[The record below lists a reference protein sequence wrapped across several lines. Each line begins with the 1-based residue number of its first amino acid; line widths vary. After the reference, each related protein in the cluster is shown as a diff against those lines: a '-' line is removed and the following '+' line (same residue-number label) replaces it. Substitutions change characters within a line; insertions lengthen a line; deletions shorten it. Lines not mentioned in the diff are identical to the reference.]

1 MERKLATIEIIKDIK
16 PIDGADSIEVATI
29 RNWKVVVKKNEFN
42 IGDLCVYCEID
53 SILPKRPEFAF
64 LEKVNYRIKTIKLRG
79 QISQGICFPFDILK
93 NYYLPDN
100 IKFGT
105 KEDLIGMDVTDII
118 GVTKYEPKIPI
129 QLAGEVKGNFP
140 GFIPKTD
147 EERIQNLDWT
157 DFYSEHAQK
166 LFYVTEKLDGTSFTC
181 YLYENNFGVC
191 SRNLELKEDEN
202 NTYWKTARKNDIEN
216 KLKKLGLDGIALQGE
231 IIGPSIQKNPYKL
244 SDIDVYFFSAFDIN
258 TQRYLTNE
266 QFFELIE
273 KLELKSVPIYEK
285 EMKLFEDVNDMI
297 EFSNNKKSILYI
309 NTDIEGLVW
318 KYTDEDNKISF
329 KVISNNYLLKE
340 K

>member
-1 MERKLATIEIIKDIK
+1 MERKLATIEVIKDIQ
-16 PIDGADSIEVATI
+16 PISGADSIEVVTV
-29 RNWKVVVKKNEFN
+29 RNWKVVVKKGEFKV
-42 IGDLCVYCEID
+42 GDLCIYCEID
-53 SILPKRPEFAF
+53 SVLPQRPEFAF

-79 QISQGICFPFDILK
+79 QISQGICFPFNILE
-93 NYYLPDN
+93 NYNVPDN

-105 KEDLIGMDVTDII
+105 KETLIGTDVTDII
-118 GVTKYEPKIPI
+118 GVTKYEPKIPA
-129 QLAGEVKGNFP
+129 QLTGEVKGNFP
-140 GFIPKTD
+140 SFIPKTD
-147 EERIQNLDWT
+147 EERVQNLDWSF
-157 DFYSEHAQK
+157 FYTKYSDK

-181 YLYENNFGVC
+181 YLYNNEFGVC

-231 IIGPSIQKNPYKL
+231 MIGPSIQKNPYKL

-258 TQRYLTNE
+258 TQRYLTNK

-273 KLELKSVPIYEK
+273 KLELKSVPIFEK

-297 EFSNNKKSILYI
+297 EFSNNKKSILNK